1 MRNSLSEEGQ
11 MNGVNQPAVAD
22 DGLLQTPKEK
32 SRLLKVIRRY
42 LEICNVDLKEPVL
55 VVGGGQEDMEILTA
69 CGFSQ
74 IVMSNLR
81 TAGRTIDVEDIS
93 LPDGSYPVVF
103 AHAVLHHC
111 RCPQK
116 AVGEMVRVSQKHTFF
131 LEPNDSWALRTLVRL
146 GYSFP
151 YEIAAVAGNGYT
163 RGGMRNGPIPNYIY
177 RWTKETAKSS
187 VFAYHP
193 ERQFQVRTHPYW
205 DFYVAEQDLLF
216 RTESRVASLAKKLG
230 PRTFIRLL
238 HFAQAI
244 LNVLPLSRSQGN
256 KIFCAISKG
265 ELQPWIEIRDG
276 QYGLRK
282 RSESFGEVEGV
293 ASVVNVATALPSIQ
307 PEGSKK
313 DMHRAQ

>member
-1 MRNSLSEEGQ
+1 MSNEGQ
-11 MNGVNQPAVAD
+11 MKETSPLEVGD

-32 SRLLKVIRRY
+32 SCLLKVIRRY
-42 LEICNVDLKEPVL
+42 LEICEVDLKEPVL

-81 TAGRTIDVEDIS
+81 TSGKALDVENIA
-93 LPDGSYPVVF
+93 LPDDSYPVVF

-177 RWTKETAKSS
+177 RWTRETVKSAVS
-187 VFAYHP
+187 AYHP
-193 ERQFQVRTHPYW
+193 ERQFQVRAHPYW
-205 DFYVAEQDLLF
+205 DFYVSEQDLLF
-216 RTESRVASLAKKLG
+216 RTESRVASLTKKLG
-230 PRTFIRLL
+230 PRSFITLL

-265 ELQPWIEIRDG
+265 ELQPWIESRDG
-276 QYGLRK
+276 QYGLKR
-282 RSESFGEVEGV
+282 RSEGAGK
-293 ASVVNVATALPSIQ
+293 L
-307 PEGSKK
+307 GSDAPDAELTPCLRTVQSGSLEKE
-313 DMHRAQ
+313 MHREQ